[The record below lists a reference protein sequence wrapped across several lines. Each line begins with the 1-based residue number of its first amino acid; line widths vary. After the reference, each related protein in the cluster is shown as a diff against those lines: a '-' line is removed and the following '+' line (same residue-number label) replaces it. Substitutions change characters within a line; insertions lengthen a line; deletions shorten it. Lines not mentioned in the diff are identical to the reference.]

1 MALTAGTKLGPYE
14 IQSPLG
20 AGGMGEVYR
29 ARDTRLD
36 RAVAI
41 KILPA
46 HLSANPELKE
56 RFEREARTISS
67 LNHPHICHLYD
78 VGSANG
84 TDYLVMELLEG
95 ETLANRLQRGMVP
108 IKQALQYGVQ
118 IAEALD
124 NAHKH
129 GIVHR
134 DLKPG
139 NIMLT
144 RAGAKLLDFGLA
156 KPTPSMAVASSS
168 METMS
173 DPLTAAGMLVGTYQ
187 YMAPEQ
193 VEAKDADARSD
204 VFALGTVL
212 YEMCTGRRA
221 FSGKSRASVMSAILE
236 KDPEPMSAL
245 QPLTPPALEHLVR
258 TCVAKDAE
266 QRWQSAGD
274 VARQLQWIA
283 LSGNPAIGY
292 RGALPQRERL
302 AWGLVA
308 ALVVVTIAG
317 VIWNWRSEPAPEAST
332 IRSSIVAPPGSA
344 FRFVGYE
351 SGFALSPD
359 GRRLA
364 YIASVGEGKTAL
376 WVRSLDSPSGHP
388 LPETEGATS
397 PFWSPDSKVI
407 GFFSGGQLK
416 RVDATGGLPLTICVA
431 SDARGGTWN
440 RAGDILFGSHADEP
454 IYRVSAAGGVP
465 VAVTQLDPNRKQR
478 SHQWPY
484 FLPDGRHFL
493 YLGGDPY
500 APPESGI
507 NSIFAASLDSSESKF
522 LVKANSSATYASG
535 WLAQRAHFIKQR
547 KRLRL

>member
-20 AGGMGEVYR
+20 VGGMGEVYR

-156 KPTPSMAVASSS
+156 KPTPSMAVTSSS

-173 DPLTAAGMLVGTYQ
+173 DPLTA
-187 YMAPEQ
+187 E
-193 VEAKDADARSD
+193 
-204 VFALGTVL
+204 
-212 YEMCTGRRA
+212 
-221 FSGKSRASVMSAILE
+221 
-236 KDPEPMSAL
+236 
-245 QPLTPPALEHLVR
+245 
-258 TCVAKDAE
+258 
-266 QRWQSAGD
+266 
-274 VARQLQWIA
+274 
-283 LSGNPAIGY
+283 
-292 RGALPQRERL
+292 
-302 AWGLVA
+302 
-308 ALVVVTIAG
+308 
-317 VIWNWRSEPAPEAST
+317 
-332 IRSSIVAPPGSA
+332 
-344 FRFVGYE
+344 
-351 SGFALSPD
+351 
-359 GRRLA
+359 
-364 YIASVGEGKTAL
+364 
-376 WVRSLDSPSGHP
+376 
-388 LPETEGATS
+388 
-397 PFWSPDSKVI
+397 
-407 GFFSGGQLK
+407 
-416 RVDATGGLPLTICVA
+416 
-431 SDARGGTWN
+431 
-440 RAGDILFGSHADEP
+440 
-454 IYRVSAAGGVP
+454 
-465 VAVTQLDPNRKQR
+465 
-478 SHQWPY
+478 
-484 FLPDGRHFL
+484 
-493 YLGGDPY
+493 
-500 APPESGI
+500 
-507 NSIFAASLDSSESKF
+507 
-522 LVKANSSATYASG
+522 
-535 WLAQRAHFIKQR
+535 
-547 KRLRL
+547 

>member
-1 MALTAGTKLGPYE
+1 
-14 IQSPLG
+14 
-20 AGGMGEVYR
+20 
-29 ARDTRLD
+29 
-36 RAVAI
+36 
-41 KILPA
+41 
-46 HLSANPELKE
+46 
-56 RFEREARTISS
+56 
-67 LNHPHICHLYD
+67 
-78 VGSANG
+78 
-84 TDYLVMELLEG
+84 
-95 ETLANRLQRGMVP
+95 
-108 IKQALQYGVQ
+108 
-118 IAEALD
+118 
-124 NAHKH
+124 
-129 GIVHR
+129 
-134 DLKPG
+134 
-139 NIMLT
+139 
-144 RAGAKLLDFGLA
+144 
-156 KPTPSMAVASSS
+156 
-168 METMS
+168 
-173 DPLTAAGMLVGTYQ
+173 
-187 YMAPEQ
+187 
-193 VEAKDADARSD
+193 
-204 VFALGTVL
+204 
-212 YEMCTGRRA
+212 
-221 FSGKSRASVMSAILE
+221 MSAILE

-484 FLPDGRHFL
+484 FLPRWAAL
-493 YLGGDPY
+493 SLSRRRPLR
-500 APPESGI
+500 AP
-507 NSIFAASLDSSESKF
+507 
-522 LVKANSSATYASG
+522 
-535 WLAQRAHFIKQR
+535 R
-547 KRLRL
+547 KRDQQYLRRITRFIGKQVSGEGEF